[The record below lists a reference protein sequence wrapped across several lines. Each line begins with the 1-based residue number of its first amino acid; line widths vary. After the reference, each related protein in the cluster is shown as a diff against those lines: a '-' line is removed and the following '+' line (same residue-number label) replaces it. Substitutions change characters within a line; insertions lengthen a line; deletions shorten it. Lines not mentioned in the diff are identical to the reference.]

1 MKKLKFLYKTLPLLC
16 VGLYLTSCE
25 QEIMDIEKV
34 QERLELKASATDIA
48 LNEDHLTDEIVTFT
62 WTEARPVS
70 DDHLVSYTTKLD
82 VVGNNFGSS
91 TAIMNYEDEGV
102 LSRSFTSEQLQ
113 NWANEK
119 WGIPANKPF
128 TVEFRVVAQW
138 EGGATFEAPEVR
150 TVRVN
155 VQPIKTVVF
164 DADKVFLDGTA
175 VPGMSPVEISKTVEN
190 PAQYAFLVNL
200 EAGDLHIPVEFDGAT
215 NYISA
220 ADGNI
225 ELQDGE
231 TIGVKMRETPFAW
244 KIVTPGQYR
253 VVVNMQKATVAIYS
267 PDKALTPAVVEWP
280 LSGVTQTT
288 TVTNL
293 WVYGEPT
300 GWAWRAGNWTQS
312 LADPQIFIYSGP
324 ALSGRT
330 KFGVQ
335 PNNQTYVYTG
345 NNTATNTPVTQ
356 GTVYNLFS
364 GYTTNERNAYFSI
377 PAGTNFIILDIRHMT
392 MVASKK

>member
-1 MKKLKFLYKTLPLLC
+1 MKKFKFLYKTFPMLFTVLC
-16 VGLYLTSCE
+16 LTACE
-25 QEIMDIEKV
+25 QDVMDIEKV
-34 QERLELKASATDIA
+34 QERLELKASAESIT
-48 LNEDHLTDEIVTFT
+48 LSEEHLADDIVTFT
-62 WTEARPVS
+62 WTEARQVS

-91 TAIMNYEDEGV
+91 TAIMNYEDDGV

-119 WGIPANKPF
+119 WGVPVNKPF
-128 TVEFRVVAQW
+128 TLEFRVVAQW

-164 DADKVFLDGTA
+164 DADKVFLDGTS

-200 EAGDLHIPVEFDGAT
+200 EAGDLQIPVEFDGAT
-215 NYISA
+215 NYICS
-220 ADGNI
+220 ADGNQQ
-225 ELQDGE
+225 LQDGQ
-231 TIGVKMRETPFAW
+231 TIGIKMRETAFAW
-244 KIVTPGQYR
+244 KIETAGQYR
-253 VVVNMQKATVAIYS
+253 IVVNMQKATAAIYS
-267 PDKALTPAVVEWP
+267 PEKDLKPAVVEWP

-288 TVTNL
+288 TVNNL
-293 WVYGEPT
+293 WEYGEPT
-300 GWAWRAGNWTQS
+300 SWSWRAGNWKQS
-312 LADPQIFIYSGP
+312 LADPQVFIYSGP

-345 NNTATNTPVTQ
+345 NNTATNTPVTL
-356 GTVYNLFS
+356 GTVHNLFS

-377 PAGTNFIILDIRHMT
+377 PAGTNFIVLDIRNMT

>member
-1 MKKLKFLYKTLPLLC
+1 MKKIKFLYKIFPLLFS
-16 VGLYLTSCE
+16 VVLLTACE
-25 QEIMDIEKV
+25 QDVMDIKKV
-34 QERLELKASATDIA
+34 QERLELKASAESIT
-48 LNEDHLTDEIVTFT
+48 LSEEHLTDDIVTFT
-62 WTEARPVS
+62 WTEARQVS

-82 VVGNNFGSS
+82 IVGNNFGSS

-119 WGIPANKPF
+119 WGVPVNKPF
-128 TVEFRVVAQW
+128 TLEFRVVAQW

-175 VPGMSPVEISKTVEN
+175 VPGMSPVEMSKTVEN
-190 PAQYAFLVNL
+190 PNQYASLVNL
-200 EAGDLHIPVEFDGAT
+200 EAGDLQIPVEFQGAT
-215 NYISA
+215 NYIFA
-220 ADGNI
+220 ADGNQQ
-225 ELQDGE
+225 LQDGA
-231 TIGVKMRETPFAW
+231 TGIKMRETAFAW
-244 KIVTPGQYR
+244 KIETPGQYR
-253 VVVNMQKATVAIYS
+253 IVVNMQKATVAIYS
-267 PDKALTPAVVEWP
+267 PETDLKPAVVEWP

-288 TVTNL
+288 TVNNL
-293 WVYGEPT
+293 WEYGEPT
-300 GWAWRAGNWTQS
+300 GWAWRTGNWKQS
-312 LADPQIFIYSGP
+312 LADPQVFIYSGP

-345 NNTATNTPVTQ
+345 NNTATNTPVTL

-377 PAGTNFIILDIRHMT
+377 PAGTNFIILDIRNMT